1 MSLPSCF
8 LKKLE
13 FDLYNLTLPQPAY
26 WHIVQ
31 LFVLDYT
38 LSWQGLVHLVFL
50 IDSQV
55 IKNA

>member
-38 LSWQGLVHLVFL
+38 LSWQGLVLDRL
-50 IDSQV
+50 SSY
-55 IKNA
+55 